1 MHHIQL
7 MQIHT
12 NTTTIHNLQ
21 LCNTTWVNLI
31 SWTSLSRYPHIV
43 KHYDYCWNIWQPFEA
58 GIKVFSYNVT
68 TRKQFLHLC
77 LWLIIGGSYEMISTT
92 IIVTTGPFHINMNI
106 LVGMHWF
113 FTVSCCQ
120 SKLTVS
126 AENNQTNVYMWDILF
141 LYEYRLAACF
151 KPVSSMIITLPC
163 CIAFCNYCLSFL
175 THLFCSFMQYRCSTY
190 QTNQCE

>member
-7 MQIHT
+7 MQIYT

-21 LCNTTWVNLI
+21 LCNTTWANLI

-141 LYEYRLAACF
+141 LYEYRLAVCF

-163 CIAFCNYCLSFL
+163 CIAFCSYCLSFL